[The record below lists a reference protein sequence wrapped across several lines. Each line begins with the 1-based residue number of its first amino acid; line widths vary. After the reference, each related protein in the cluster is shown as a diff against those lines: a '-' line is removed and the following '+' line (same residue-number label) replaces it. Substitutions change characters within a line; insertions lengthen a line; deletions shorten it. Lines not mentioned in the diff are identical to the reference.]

1 MPRLACLALTLAL
14 AACSAGTDTD
24 YPSLLPT
31 STLLGDAALT
41 PDPAP
46 GLEAR
51 AADLRAR
58 ADALRA
64 PVVPEGELPAN

>member
-1 MPRLACLALTLAL
+1 MPRVTCLALILAL
-14 AACSAGTDTD
+14 TACSAGTDAD
-24 YPSLLPT
+24 YPHLLPT

>member
-1 MPRLACLALTLAL
+1 MLRLAPILFLALL
-14 AACSAGTDTD
+14 AACDRGAQD
-24 YPSLLPT
+24 YPHLVPVDQLLVDEP
-31 STLLGDAALT
+31 LT

-58 ADALRA
+58 AVWLRTQPTDAA
-64 PVVPEGELPAN
+64 AAN

>member
-1 MPRLACLALTLAL
+1 MQRLAPILLLATL
-14 AACSAGTDTD
+14 AACGNGMQD
-24 YPSLLPT
+24 YPQLLPVDQ
-31 STLLGDAALT
+31 LLTDEPLT

-58 ADALRA
+58 AAWLRSQ
-64 PVVPEGELPAN
+64 PTDTTN